1 MNYMNVKFC
10 TGILCFLMTLY
21 YLTIIIV
28 QVDDKNIFTTMF
40 GYNCDIL
47 LQSSA
52 PEFTVAVRRMESPYG
67 YRNVII
73 TSETCGYG
81 YNLGGKWRLTYRPLV
96 GDHIHLGI
104 VIRVNGVNVTLRDRN
119 TTEYVPYEDFPATC
133 SNPPEYA
140 YVKKWY
146 HTGVHTHCDNI
157 IHVHPWSAPREMR
170 VTGKDVTLGMWF
182 ESVGVEVGSLQNVL
196 RIPGYEYMDKWVLEY
211 YVNVTDSEP
220 MFRTINVEEMENLW
234 LVDHHGF
241 IKLYRLGD
249 TEPEKDMKVLNFYSK
264 SKLGSK
270 YPSRN

>member
-28 QVDDKNIFTTMF
+28 QVDDTNIFTTIF
-40 GYNCDIL
+40 GDKCEVL
-47 LQSSA
+47 RQSST
-52 PEFTVAVRRMESPYG
+52 PEFTVAVRRMESAYG
-67 YRNVII
+67 HRNVII
-73 TSETCGYG
+73 TPENCGFG
-81 YNLGGKWRLTYRPLV
+81 YHLGGKWRLEYRPLV
-96 GDHIHLGI
+96 GDHIHVGI
-104 VIRVNGVNVTLRDRN
+104 VVRVNGVDVTLRDRN
-119 TTEYVPYEDFPATC
+119 TTEYVAYEDFPATC

-157 IHVHPWSAPREMR
+157 IHVHPWSAPRQLR

-182 ESVGVEVGSLQNVL
+182 ESVGIDVGSLTNSL
-196 RIPGYEYMDKWVLEY
+196 RIPGYDYMDMWVLEY
-211 YVNVTDSEP
+211 YASVKDSVP
-220 MFRTINVEEMENLW
+220 SFRTINVHEMENVW

-241 IKLYRLGD
+241 IKLYRVGD
-249 TEPEKDMKVLNFYSK
+249 AEPGKDMKVLNFYSK
-264 SKLGSK
+264 SKIGSK